1 MTHRVAFRSSV
12 DLMDDKLTSGESSVH
27 ASKTPKL
34 IPSDDFSIF
43 LLPPLLLSGNKLTLT
58 SYT

>member
-1 MTHRVAFRSSV
+1 MTHRVAFRSPV

-43 LLPPLLLSGNKLTLT
+43 LNCQPRWGEEWLW
-58 SYT
+58 